1 MINMLLYQI
10 EIINML
16 LYQIEIINMLLYQ
29 ILACTLHGKIKK
41 KDTIAIDL
49 KSQLQRWM
57 KKKLTTWWIILC
69 IRCSRLSEYI
79 FKIWRKD
86 W

>member
-41 KDTIAIDL
+41 NMI
-49 KSQLQRWM
+49 Q
-57 KKKLTTWWIILC
+57 
-69 IRCSRLSEYI
+69 
-79 FKIWRKD
+79 
-86 W
+86 